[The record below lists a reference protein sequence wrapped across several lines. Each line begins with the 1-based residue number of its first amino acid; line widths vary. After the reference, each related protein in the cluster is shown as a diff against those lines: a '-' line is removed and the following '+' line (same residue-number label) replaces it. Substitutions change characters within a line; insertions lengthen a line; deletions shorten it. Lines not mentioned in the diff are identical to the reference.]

1 MPEHSFLYSYGRDP
15 SPTLSLPASSAS
27 DISWPNVWSNPCY
40 VSLRVCVVLQ
50 EKYQLKARLWKA
62 GSILRTMHNCLQ
74 VRGTANRN

>member
-1 MPEHSFLYSYGRDP
+1 MLCLG
-15 SPTLSLPASSAS
+15 
-27 DISWPNVWSNPCY
+27 
-40 VSLRVCVVLQ
+40 VCMIQ